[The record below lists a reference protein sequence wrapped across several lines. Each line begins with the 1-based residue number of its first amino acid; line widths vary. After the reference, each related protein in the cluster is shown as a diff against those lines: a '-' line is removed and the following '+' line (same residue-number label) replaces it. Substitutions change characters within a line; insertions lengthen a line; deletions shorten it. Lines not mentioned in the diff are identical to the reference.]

1 MPNLSSR
8 SFFLAHLFAH
18 RAFLLTAALTGLVS
32 AGCGSKGDGT
42 GMVIPDNPGTGGGDA
57 KSYYAISDGAAV
69 GSGTWPT
76 FTPGSFTSDVW
87 DMSTG
92 TPELADSD
100 ATVLWFSLDALQNA
114 GAPVECVKLS
124 NGSYRG
130 TLEHCTPIPADGA

>member
-1 MPNLSSR
+1 MEPFLSEIEAR
-8 SFFLAHLFAH
+8 LEKQRYQL
-18 RAFLLTAALTGLVS
+18 RALEQKVGELIQQ
-32 AGCGSKGDGT
+32 
-42 GMVIPDNPGTGGGDA
+42 IPRAWQQNPGTGGGDA

-100 ATVLWFSLDALQNA
+100 ATVLWFSLDPLANA